1 MIEEIS
7 EENFYWKSI
16 RNDCK
21 QYVLECPSCIKSKAG
36 KVIKPIQKKIIS
48 KGPKER
54 YVIDGW
60 KLHED
65 LANISGYTW
74 VIYI

>member
-1 MIEEIS
+1 MIVEIK

-54 YVIDGW
+54 
-60 KLHED
+60 
-65 LANISGYTW
+65 
-74 VIYI
+74 